1 MARRSITRL
10 AAGAVVT
17 GIATLAIAAP
27 ASAAFPK
34 DPTGGSVFPTSP
46 TVVDEGWQW
55 YEIAGG
61 ALGGIALA
69 GGGVAAAA
77 GLRRRNEPLAHPV

>member
-1 MARRSITRL
+1 MARRTITRL
-10 AAGAVVT
+10 ATGAVVT

-27 ASAAFPK
+27 ASAVFPK
-34 DPTGGSVFPTSP
+34 DPIGGSVIPAPAP
-46 TVVDEGWQW
+46 TVNDGWTW
-55 YEIAGG
+55 YEVTGG

-77 GLRRRNEPLAHPV
+77 GLRRRNQHLAHPA